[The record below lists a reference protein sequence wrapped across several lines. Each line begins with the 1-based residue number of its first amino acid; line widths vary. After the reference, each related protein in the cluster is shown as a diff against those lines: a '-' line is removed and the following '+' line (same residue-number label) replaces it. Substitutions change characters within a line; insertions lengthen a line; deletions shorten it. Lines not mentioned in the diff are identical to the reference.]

1 MMTYEEALSFLNA
14 PKYSATRPGLGP
26 VSELMKRLGN
36 PEKHMKYVHIT
47 GTNGKGSTAAF
58 IESALRESGYRTG
71 LYTSPFIE
79 RFTERIRVCGEEIPE
94 DDLARLTE
102 MVREASLSMLSD
114 GLTEPTVFEMVTAV
128 AFLYFLE
135 RKCDIVVLEVG
146 MGGRLD
152 ATNIIPSSEVS
163 VITRIAMDHMEFLG
177 NTLAEIAY
185 EKAGIIRENGITVT
199 CREDPEAAAVIEK
212 TCRERSSRLV
222 TADAS
227 GVRLLKQD
235 LSGQEYSLPESE
247 GTRIQIRK
255 LGTYQI
261 QNSLTAYT
269 ALEQMKE
276 RWPRLTED
284 TIHRG
289 LLKAEWPGRLE
300 LMREDPV
307 FLIDGAHNPNGV
319 EALTESLRTLF
330 PGEKFVFVAGVL
342 KDKDYPA
349 MFQMTDPL
357 ALRYFTVTPDS
368 PRALPAEEL
377 RDFLRERDMD
387 AESFDSVEEAARTA
401 WNLATEPSESG
412 ILEPPKVIAFGSLY
426 YIGELRKIIRRLP
439 LRT

>member
-1 MMTYEEALSFLNA
+1 MTYEEALSFLNA

-102 MVREASLSMLSD
+102 KVREASLSMLSD

-199 CREDPEAAAVIEK
+199 CREDPEAAEVIEK

-227 GVRLLKQD
+227 GVRGLRQD
-235 LSGQEYSLPESE
+235 LSGQEYTLPEPE
-247 GTRIQIRK
+247 ETRIRIRK

-276 RWPRLTED
+276 HWPKLTED
-284 TIHRG
+284 TILRG
-289 LLKAEWPGRLE
+289 LSKAEWPGRLE

-319 EALTESLRTLF
+319 EALTESLRALF

-349 MFQMTDPL
+349 MFRMTDPL

-377 RDFLRERDMD
+377 REFLRGRGME
-387 AESFDSVEEAARTA
+387 AESFDSVEEAARAA
-401 WNLATEPSESG
+401 WNLAPEASESG
-412 ILEPPKVIAFGSLY
+412 ISEPPKVIAFGSLY
-426 YIGELRKIIRRLP
+426 YIGELRKIIRCLP